1 MTIKTE
7 EDISVE
13 PEQLQEVLRRGQRN
27 RVQRVPF
34 APVMDGQSYKEVGFL
49 ETEDSG
55 GDAANSEE
63 IFMPGGAEELNSL
76 HADDCVQDGT
86 STRDT
91 SYFGEVR
98 AKRGV
103 NSRGRKDSGV
113 HHPPRNR
120 VKVDHERESL
130 SGMY

>member
-1 MTIKTE
+1 
-7 EDISVE
+7 
-13 PEQLQEVLRRGQRN
+13 
-27 RVQRVPF
+27 
-34 APVMDGQSYKEVGFL
+34 MDGQSYKEVGFL
-49 ETEDSG
+49 ETEDFG
-55 GDAANSEE
+55 GDADISEE
-63 IFMPGGAEELNSL
+63 LFQPDGAEELNSL
-76 HADDCVQDGT
+76 HADKDVPDGT

-91 SYFGEVR
+91 SYYGEVR

-130 SGMY
+130 TGMYGGAGYNTQQGVINIEVNRGAPAPRAMTEE